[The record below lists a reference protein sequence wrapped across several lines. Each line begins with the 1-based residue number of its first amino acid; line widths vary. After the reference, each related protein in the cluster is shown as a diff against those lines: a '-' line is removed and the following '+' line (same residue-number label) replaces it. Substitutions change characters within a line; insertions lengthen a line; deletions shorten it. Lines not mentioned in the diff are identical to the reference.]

1 MSHEAMLS
9 GGWAGATASERP
21 TVAQIL
27 PAMLDIPRREWG
39 LARFGDAEGWD
50 YLRACEMAPPRAF
63 RLGAAQVTDELGFA
77 AGAPLFQL
85 SYRLDTPLQGGTLG
99 RWCDRL
105 ARLAPR
111 LLEWR
116 LLAVGSPF
124 TEVCPLGVHPRLPA
138 DAADAAVG
146 RLVAGVEAEARLRG
160 ASMIAFK
167 DLSARDMERFGP
179 VLRAAG
185 YTAIE
190 SLPLAVLDLD
200 GTCNEDEYLG
210 RLSAATRKD
219 IRRKLK
225 KAGRVE
231 VEWRSSI
238 EGLEGEVAALYEA
251 TRAQSNVHYGDFE
264 ELPEGY
270 FERISR
276 NMGGRVAF
284 ACYRIDGTLAA
295 FNMLFIESDRVI
307 DKFLGM
313 RYPLA
318 REHDLYAVSWM
329 ENVRFCHRIGRRYLQ
344 TGQTAYASKLRYG
357 SDLSPL
363 TLMVKHRNPVLNAL
377 VRLGARWLSFPRW
390 DPDLKAHAER
400 QAVS

>member
-1 MSHEAMLS
+1 MSHEATIS
-9 GGWAGATASERP
+9 GGWNAAARSAHAAE
-21 TVAQIL
+21 VQFL
-27 PAMLDIPRREWG
+27 PGMLDISRREWG
-39 LARFGDAEGWD
+39 IARFGYAEGWD
-50 YLRACEMAPPRAF
+50 YLRACEMAPPAAF
-63 RLGAAQVTDELGFA
+63 RLGAAQIEDEQGFA

-85 SYRLDTPLQGGTLG
+85 GYRLDTPLQGGALG

-105 ARLAPR
+105 AALAPG

-116 LLAVGSPF
+116 LLGVGSPF
-124 TEVCPLGVHPRLPA
+124 TESCPLAVHPRLSRTE
-138 DAADAAVG
+138 ADAAVT
-146 RLVAGVEAEARLRG
+146 RLTGGIEEEARRRG
-160 ASMIAFK
+160 AAMIAFK
-167 DLSARDMERFGP
+167 DLSEADMTRFGP
-179 VLRAAG
+179 ALRAAG
-185 YTAIE
+185 YVAIE
-190 SLPLAVLDLD
+190 SLPLAVLDLED
-200 GTCNEDEYLG
+200 TRNEDEYLA

-225 KAGRVE
+225 RAGRVD

-238 EGLEGEVAALYEA
+238 EGLEGEIAALYEA

-295 FNMLFIESDRVI
+295 FNMLFIESERVI

-318 REHDLYAVSWM
+318 REHDLYAISWM
-329 ENVRFCHRIGRRYLQ
+329 ENVRFCQRIGRRYLQ

-357 SDLSPL
+357 SSLRPL
-363 TLMVKHRNPVLNAL
+363 TLMVKHRNPVLNGL
-377 VRLGARWLSFPRW
+377 IRLAAPWFSFPRW
-390 DPDLKAHAER
+390 DPDLKAHAAR
-400 QAVS
+400 KQAA